1 MSSSEHSSEPPDS
14 ADWFS
19 NRQRSVS
26 FDRRELIAFVAGLRR
41 KLAGGRE
48 FAVCIASDAALRQA
62 NGRFRG
68 RPEVT
73 DVLSF
78 PEGEGPDLGSILIS
92 APQARRQARELG
104 HPVDAELKILVLHG
118 LLHLLGYD
126 HERDTG
132 KMKSEESL
140 WRRRLQLPSGLI
152 ERAQGKRG
160 GEGANPAKGRKDD
173 CGERAAVARGRERR
187 RGEKATLA
195 GGRRGGKR

>member
-1 MSSSEHSSEPPDS
+1 MPPSEHSSEPPSS

-19 NRQRSVS
+19 NRQRSVR
-26 FDRRELIAFVAGLRR
+26 FDRREVIAFAAGLRR

-48 FAVCIASDAALRQA
+48 FAVCVATDAALRRA
-62 NGRFRG
+62 NLEFRG

-78 PEGEGPDLGSILIS
+78 PESEGPDLGSILIS
-92 APQARRQARELG
+92 GPQARRQARELG
-104 HPVDAELKILVLHG
+104 HSVDAELKILVLHG

-126 HERDTG
+126 HERDDG
-132 KMKSEESL
+132 KMKRVESL

-160 GEGANPAKGRKDD
+160 SEGATPAS
-173 CGERAAVARGRERR
+173 E
-187 RGEKATLA
+187 
-195 GGRRGGKR
+195 RRGGKR